1 MELSTGRWVSGNDFF
16 GRTAELAR
24 LKSLVCGGNHVL
36 LYGQRRMG
44 KTSIARELGRQL
56 EDDGWVM
63 LFADIEAATSPEDVI
78 TELAAAARPIRP
90 ISNRFVSNMSRLLSE
105 NVEEVG
111 ASEFWVK
118 IRAGLS
124 GRWREHGDRLIET
137 IAEHE
142 APVLLVIDELPIF
155 LMQLQS
161 ESGGSAAVA
170 EFLSWLRRAFQGI
183 EGRSPVLVVSGS
195 IGLAPFVGRLGIPD
209 RINYFHRFRIGPWN
223 RDDSV
228 ECFRLLAESS
238 GLKTDEDVANE
249 VYELLGIGIPYYVQ
263 SFLTHL
269 LDFAA
274 MRNLNGITANEVKE
288 VYRTELLGAGGQ
300 GDLVHY
306 ETRLRNA
313 LDKDTYRIAA
323 EILAEAATQ
332 DVFTQV
338 ARRCLEQVYSKLFT
352 DVARHTDE
360 ALNVLEHDGYL
371 ERGEDGHRYPF
382 RLLKSWWSA
391 RLRDHHVP
399 LKDRTL
405 AKVEAP

>member
-1 MELSTGRWVSGNDFF
+1 M
-16 GRTAELAR
+16 
-24 LKSLVCGGNHVL
+24 
-36 LYGQRRMG
+36 
-44 KTSIARELGRQL
+44 
-56 EDDGWVM
+56 
-63 LFADIEAATSPEDVI
+63 
-78 TELAAAARPIRP
+78 
-90 ISNRFVSNMSRLLSE
+90 
-105 NVEEVG
+105 
-111 ASEFWVK
+111 
-118 IRAGLS
+118 
-124 GRWREHGDRLIET
+124 
-137 IAEHE
+137 
-142 APVLLVIDELPIF
+142 
-155 LMQLQS
+155 
-161 ESGGSAAVA
+161 
-170 EFLSWLRRAFQGI
+170 
-183 EGRSPVLVVSGS
+183 LVVSGS

-209 RINYFHRFRIGPWN
+209 RTNHFHRFRIGPWN
-223 RDDSV
+223 RDDRV

-238 GLKTDEDVANE
+238 GLKIDEDVANE

-288 VYRTELLGAGGQ
+288 VYRTELSGTGGQ
-300 GDLVHY
+300 GDQVHY

-352 DVARHTDE
+352 DVARHTDKV
-360 ALNVLEHDGYL
+360 LNVLEHDGYL

-391 RLRDHHVP
+391 RLRDHHIP